1 MTINSTNAQ
10 TKVYQVLTGAN
21 IAAGRV
27 YDHAPQD
34 VVFPFVE
41 IGESVETEDDNAA
54 SQGVEHVLT
63 LHVWSRYRGQKEI
76 KDIVA
81 AIRGALHQQS
91 LTVTGLASCNSYV
104 DGVTHLIEDDGLTR
118 HAAVRVRLHLRE

>member
-1 MTINSTNAQ
+1 MTINSFAAQ
-10 TKVYQVLTGAN
+10 TKIYQVLTAAN
-21 IAAGRV
+21 IASGRV

-41 IGESVETEDDNAA
+41 IGESLEMEDDNAA
-54 SQGVEHVLT
+54 SKGVEHILT
-63 LHVWSRYRGQKEI
+63 LHAWSRYRGQKEI

-81 AIRGALHQQS
+81 AIRAALHQQN
-91 LTVTGLASCNSYV
+91 LTVTGLASCNSFV